1 MQHVILAVGRIKSG
15 AESELF
21 SHYAK
26 QIRPKLVLH
35 ELADAPTT
43 LPPAARR
50 AREAETITKQMAPGA
65 CVIALDAR
73 GNELSSEQL
82 AALIGKQ
89 ELAGK
94 KQLCW
99 IIGGQDG
106 LDDALR
112 ARADHV
118 IAFGK
123 MVWPHK
129 LARIMLA
136 EQLFRAQ
143 CIANNHPY
151 HSGHEG

>member
-15 AESELF
+15 PEADLF
-21 SHYAK
+21 DHYAK
-26 QIRPKLVLH
+26 QMRPKLSLH
-35 ELADAPTT
+35 ELADAPTS

-50 AREAETITKQMAPGA
+50 VKEAETISKQIPAGA
-65 CVIALDAR
+65 CVIALDAS
-73 GNELSSEQL
+73 GKDISSEQL

-94 KQLCW
+94 KQICW

-106 LDDALR
+106 LEDGLR
-112 ARADHV
+112 NRVDHL

-123 MVWPHK
+123 MIWPHK

-151 HSGHEG
+151 HNGH